1 MCTRK
6 EKEKGKGKEEKIR
19 KGFVSIDKQH
29 LLNRHSTSF
38 RSFVISRVRQHRR
51 KLPLFAPPTTPLP
64 SPPLPPFLLSLL
76 TTNGNEAWRRSHE
89 IGFFQF

>member
-6 EKEKGKGKEEKIR
+6 EKEKGKGKEKKIR

-38 RSFVISRVRQHRR
+38 RSFVTSRVRQPRR
-51 KLPLFAPPTTPLP
+51 KLPLFAPPTTPPSPLP
-64 SPPLPPFLLSLL
+64 SSLSSFL
-76 TTNGNEAWRRSHE
+76 
-89 IGFFQF
+89 F

>member
-6 EKEKGKGKEEKIR
+6 EKEKGKGKEKKIR

-38 RSFVISRVRQHRR
+38 RSFVTSRVRQSRR
-51 KLPLFAPPTTPLP
+51 KLPLFAPPTTPP
-64 SPPLPPFLLSLL
+64 SPLSLPLPFLLFPPFSF
-76 TTNGNEAWRRSHE
+76 NDE
-89 IGFFQF
+89 

>member
-6 EKEKGKGKEEKIR
+6 EKEKGKGKEKKIR

-38 RSFVISRVRQHRR
+38 RSFVTSRVTQPRR
-51 KLPLFAPPTTPLP
+51 KLPLFAPPTTPPSPLP
-64 SPPLPPFLLSLL
+64 SSSFLLSVL
-76 TTNGNEAWRRSHE
+76 TTNGNEAWRRSYE

>member
-51 KLPLFAPPTTPLP
+51 KLPLFAPPTTPPSPLP
-64 SPPLPPFLLSLL
+64 SPFPPFSF
-76 TTNGNEAWRRSHE
+76 NDKWKRSVAALARN
-89 IGFFQF
+89 

>member
-6 EKEKGKGKEEKIR
+6 EKEKGKGKEKKIR

-38 RSFVISRVRQHRR
+38 RSFVTSRVRQPRR
-51 KLPLFAPPTTPLP
+51 IAALRSSHHASL
-64 SPPLPPFLLSLL
+64 SPPLPLFPPFSF
-76 TTNGNEAWRRSHE
+76 NNE
-89 IGFFQF
+89 